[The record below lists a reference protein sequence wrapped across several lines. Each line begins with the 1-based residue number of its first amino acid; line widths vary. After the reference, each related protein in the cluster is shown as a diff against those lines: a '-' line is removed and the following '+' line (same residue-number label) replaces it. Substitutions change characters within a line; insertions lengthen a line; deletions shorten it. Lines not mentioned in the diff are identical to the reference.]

1 MIDVTPPACE
11 YWNFQLNNHWM
22 ESLDYRY
29 HTIALNHFGAKT
41 RPDGSVRLVVA
52 ARHPGVDNWLD
63 TAGHR
68 RGTMCLRWVGA
79 ATHPDP
85 VVRVVKLVDVAG
97 LG

>member
-1 MIDVTPPACE
+1 MIDVVPPACE

-29 HTIALNHFGAKT
+29 HTIALNHSGAKPRPTARCDSSSRT
-41 RPDGSVRLVVA
+41 RD
-52 ARHPGVDNWLD
+52 PGVPNWLD

-79 ATHPDP
+79 KEHPDP
-85 VVRVVKLVDVAG
+85 RTRVVKLVDVAG